1 VTHLKGRGSSGAPAG
16 RKRSARA
23 ARVVGTRRV
32 GIVST
37 SGPVKVAMIG
47 LGWWGR
53 KMTAVLAKAKDDIEI
68 VCAAEPDPAGKEF
81 AEANGFEHYDSDAEA
96 LQHPGVEAII
106 FATPHSLHAGQIARA
121 VAAKKHIFCEKPLAL
136 TGKEAEAAVDACAK
150 NKLVL
155 GTGHERRFE
164 PPVAQ
169 MLTMARSGLLGRI
182 QQVEGNFSHDKF
194 TALAPGNW
202 RLDESEA
209 PVGGMTATGI
219 HLTDL
224 ATALLGQAR
233 DVRVSCESLS
243 SRIPQGD
250 TVSLHI
256 RFKGG
261 GTAYVS
267 ASLAMPFVSR
277 FAVYGSRGW
286 IDIRDKAHVEAPA
299 GWVVTAAMAG
309 GPITVTEV
317 PPAEPVKDNLVAFA
331 RAIRGEAL
339 YPITGEDL
347 VNNIT
352 ILEATIKSA
361 ASDGAVVKVLN

>member
-1 VTHLKGRGSSGAPAG
+1 MSR
-16 RKRSARA
+16 
-23 ARVVGTRRV
+23 
-32 GIVST
+32 

-53 KMTAVLAKAKDDIEI
+53 KMTAVLQQARDEIEI
-68 VCAAEPDPAGKEF
+68 VCAAEPNPAGKAF
-81 AEANGFEHYDSDAEA
+81 AAANNFEHYDSDKEA
-96 LQHPGVEAII
+96 IRHPGVEAVIL
-106 FATPHSLHAGQIARA
+106 ATPHSLHAEQIGRA
-121 VAAKKHIFCEKPLAL
+121 VAAGKHIFCEKPLAL
-136 TGKEAEAAVDACAK
+136 TRKGAETVVAACAR
-150 NKLVL
+150 NNLVL
-155 GTGHERRFE
+155 GMGHERRWE

-169 MLTMARSGLLGRI
+169 MLAMARSGQLGRI
-182 QQVEGNFSHDKF
+182 QQIEGNFSHDKF
-194 TALAPGNW
+194 IALEPGNW
-202 RLDESEA
+202 RLNAEEA

-224 ATALLGQAR
+224 AVALLGQAR
-233 DVRVSCESLS
+233 DLRVSCERLS
-243 SRIPQGD
+243 SGIPQGD
-250 TVSLHI
+250 TMSVHV
-256 RFKGG
+256 RFKDG

-277 FAVYGSRGW
+277 FAVFGSKGW

-299 GWVVTAAMAG
+299 GWVVTSAVAG

-331 RAIRGEAL
+331 RAVRGEVP

-361 ASDGAVVKVLN
+361 ASDGAVVAL